1 VLYFVYLTSSGPR
14 GFTSD
19 NFRDVVNL
27 ELDPHFRDYMSNAFA
42 PLGVYLSFWQP
53 TLKGGETQKLTV
65 MMVND
70 DPQPT
75 EGTLSVVLEGA
86 DGLQAA
92 SKSVHFSVGAL
103 GQETCSLAFPVPRVK
118 GDFLLQAVAEK
129 QSKNGTPE
137 KVMSRR
143 RVAVSF

>member
-1 VLYFVYLTSSGPR
+1 MLYFVYLTSSGPR

-70 DPQPT
+70 DFYQGVST
-75 EGTLSVVLEGA
+75 QQADEILERG
-86 DGLQAA
+86 
-92 SKSVHFSVGAL
+92 K
-103 GQETCSLAFPVPRVK
+103 
-118 GDFLLQAVAEK
+118 
-129 QSKNGTPE
+129 
-137 KVMSRR
+137 
-143 RVAVSF
+143 

>member
-1 VLYFVYLTSSGPR
+1 
-14 GFTSD
+14 
-19 NFRDVVNL
+19 
-27 ELDPHFRDYMSNAFA
+27 
-42 PLGVYLSFWQP
+42 
-53 TLKGGETQKLTV
+53 
-65 MMVND
+65 
-70 DPQPT
+70 
-75 EGTLSVVLEGA
+75 
-86 DGLQAA
+86 
-92 SKSVHFSVGAL
+92 VHFSVGAL